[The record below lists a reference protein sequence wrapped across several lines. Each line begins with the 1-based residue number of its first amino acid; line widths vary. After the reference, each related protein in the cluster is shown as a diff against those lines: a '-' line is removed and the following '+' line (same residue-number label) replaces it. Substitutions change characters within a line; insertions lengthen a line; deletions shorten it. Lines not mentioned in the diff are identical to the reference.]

1 MTCGVSKVLAAKLKA
16 VQVAKSSSDA
26 ASTALREAK
35 TKHETVQTAFQSYTK
50 EEEMYTNNIA
60 KVIRLTC
67 HFEHHLVEIN
77 MLLCMLM

>member
-26 ASTALREAK
+26 ASAALSEAK

-50 EEEMYTNNIA
+50 KEKMYTNNIV
-60 KVIRLTC
+60 KVIRFTC
-67 HFEHHLVEIN
+67 HFEHHLVDIN